1 MIQSVL
7 IAGVI
12 AAILAAGGNIFSANP
27 IIAQQMLAS
36 AQPQTV
42 NNATPPTINSTKNI
56 DNMTLPGQ
64 TVLYRGIVSSE
75 EPIHLILPPGE
86 EPHGASILPERE
98 DGASYTG
105 VMTFTA
111 TKPVEIGFSHR
122 LHIDNSTLSQL
133 DAKTLDDLLIG
144 RHINRG
150 EHAVPGVISVP
161 SVLIPD
167 YGSSPPYFSASIP
180 FVGSSVWLRTPHG
193 DPFIAVYEVV
203 AEVVQPQAF
212 VTDVESATAGTNIT
226 MTTTVTNQTGGQS

>member
-1 MIQSVL
+1 VT
-7 IAGVI
+7 I
-12 AAILAAGGNIFSANP
+12 AAGMIFSANP
-27 IIAQQMLAS
+27 IIEQQILAS

-42 NNATPPTINSTKNI
+42 NNATTPTINSTKNI

-64 TVLYRGIVSSE
+64 TVLYRGMVSSE

-86 EPHGASILPERE
+86 GPHGASILPERE

-105 VMTFTA
+105 VLTFTA
-111 TKPVEIGFSHR
+111 TKPVEIGFGHR

-150 EHAVPGVISVP
+150 EHAVPGIISVP

-212 VTDVESATAGTNIT
+212 VADIEGAMGGGIN
-226 MTTTVTNQTGGQS
+226 MTTTVINQTIGQP

>member
-1 MIQSVL
+1 MRQSVL
-7 IAGVI
+7 IVGLIAVII
-12 AAILAAGGNIFSANP
+12 AAGMIFSANP
-27 IIAQQMLAS
+27 IIEQQILAS

-42 NNATPPTINSTKNI
+42 NNATTPTINSTKNI

-64 TVLYRGIVSSE
+64 TVLYRGMVSSE

-86 EPHGASILPERE
+86 GPHGASILPERE

-105 VMTFTA
+105 VLTFTA
-111 TKPVEIGFSHR
+111 TKPVEIGFGHR

-150 EHAVPGVISVP
+150 EHAVPGIISVP

-212 VTDVESATAGTNIT
+212 VADIEGAMGGGIN
-226 MTTTVTNQTGGQS
+226 MTTTVINQTIGQP

>member
-1 MIQSVL
+1 MRQSVL
-7 IAGVI
+7 IVGLIAVTI
-12 AAILAAGGNIFSANP
+12 AAGMIFSANP
-27 IIAQQMLAS
+27 IIEQQILAS

-42 NNATPPTINSTKNI
+42 NNATTPTINSTKNI

-64 TVLYRGIVSSE
+64 TVLYRGMVSSE

-86 EPHGASILPERE
+86 GPHGASILPERE

-105 VMTFTA
+105 VLTFTA
-111 TKPVEIGFSHR
+111 TKPVEIGFGHR

-150 EHAVPGVISVP
+150 EHAVPGIISVP

-212 VTDVESATAGTNIT
+212 VADIEGAMGGGIN
-226 MTTTVTNQTGGQS
+226 MTTTVINQTIGQP